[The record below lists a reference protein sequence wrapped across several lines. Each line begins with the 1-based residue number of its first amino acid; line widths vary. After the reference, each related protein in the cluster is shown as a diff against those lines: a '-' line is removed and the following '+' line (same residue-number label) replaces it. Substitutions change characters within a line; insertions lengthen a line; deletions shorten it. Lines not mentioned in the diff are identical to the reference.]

1 MNEFNRLKLKKKYL
15 LIKQELKNI
24 TYEVNEAMKLTDS
37 QEEVFGTLWEIQN
50 KINKIENLL
59 DEMF

>member
-1 MNEFNRLKLKKKYL
+1 MVAFQQLRLKKNYL

-24 TYEVNEAMKLTDS
+24 TYEINEEMKLIES
-37 QEEVFGTLWEIQN
+37 SEEVFGTLWEIQN

-59 DEMF
+59 DKMF

>member
-1 MNEFNRLKLKKKYL
+1 MNEFNQLKLKKNYL

-24 TYEVNEAMKLTDS
+24 TYEVNEEMKLTDS